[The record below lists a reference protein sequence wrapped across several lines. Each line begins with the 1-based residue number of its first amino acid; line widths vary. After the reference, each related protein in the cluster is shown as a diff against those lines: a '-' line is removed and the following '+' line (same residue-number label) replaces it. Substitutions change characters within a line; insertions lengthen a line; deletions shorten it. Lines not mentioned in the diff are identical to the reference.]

1 MIDYIIDIKFISIVY
16 FFVYFELRSC
26 GFESFLNHNIHTFL
40 FSFWLSKKYLM
51 AFISIYFLIIFN
63 DKIDDLCNDMY
74 VYINLLKFDF
84 LMNVWL
90 RGNIECL

>member
-1 MIDYIIDIKFISIVY
+1 MI
-16 FFVYFELRSC
+16 R
-26 GFESFLNHNIHTFL
+26 N
-40 FSFWLSKKYLM
+40 
-51 AFISIYFLIIFN
+51 
-63 DKIDDLCNDMY
+63 LCNDMY

>member
-16 FFVYFELRSC
+16 FFVYFELRS
-26 GFESFLNHNIHTFL
+26 FLNHNVHAFL